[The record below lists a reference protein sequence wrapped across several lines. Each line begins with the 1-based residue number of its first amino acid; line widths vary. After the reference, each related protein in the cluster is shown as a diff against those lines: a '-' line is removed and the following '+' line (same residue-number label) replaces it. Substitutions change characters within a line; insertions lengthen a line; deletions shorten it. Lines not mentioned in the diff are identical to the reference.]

1 MVPSY
6 LLNEGLT
13 IVSIENED
21 ASDAKRALV
30 TLENAQLLDTHQ
42 GSLGMLDCHRVFYT
56 CN

>member
-1 MVPSY
+1 MVRSY

-42 GSLGMLDCHRVFYT
+42 GSLGMLDWHSVFYT
-56 CN
+56 